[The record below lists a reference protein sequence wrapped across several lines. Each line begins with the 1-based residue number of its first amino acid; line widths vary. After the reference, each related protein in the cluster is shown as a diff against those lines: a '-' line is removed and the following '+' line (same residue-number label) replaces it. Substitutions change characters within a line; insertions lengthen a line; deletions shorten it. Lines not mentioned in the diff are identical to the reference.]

1 MLQGIRYSNYVILSH
16 SICMINLLKE
26 KLEKL
31 KKSLFKKKKKK
42 PCVSGIK
49 LKYFWKITWVKLT
62 FIIKLRTSVKPKWE
76 ISANYWYRKIL
87 GKDVRTSRVC

>member
-31 KKSLFKKKKKK
+31 KKSLFKKKK

-49 LKYFWKITWVKLT
+49 LKYF
-62 FIIKLRTSVKPKWE
+62 
-76 ISANYWYRKIL
+76 
-87 GKDVRTSRVC
+87 